1 MTCSINHA
9 NLTTKFCSVCG
20 APAIQ
25 QQQQYQQ
32 PPQQYM
38 PPQQQYQPQYQQPV
52 YGQPPLASAG
62 KRIGAAALDG
72 VLYFATCGIGWLV
85 WLLIVMAE
93 GQTPAKQILK
103 MRVYGTVLNRP
114 ATWGHMAVRQFL
126 IPWTYSISAGLLA
139 FPFIFIDMSGSSTT
153 VMYYLLF
160 IGGIYVYELV
170 QLLTNP
176 QCQRFA
182 DRWAK
187 TVVVDESMTG
197 Y

>member
-25 QQQQYQQ
+25 QQQYQQ

-38 PPQQQYQPQYQQPV
+38 PPQQQYQQPA

-62 KRIGAAALDG
+62 KRIGAYALD
-72 VLYFATCGIGWLV
+72 VLLAMVTCGIGWAI
-85 WLLIVMAE
+85 WALIVMAE

-153 VMYYLLF
+153 VMYYLF